1 VSSSDSFGARSTL
14 AVGDRSY
21 EIFRLDSLA
30 DRFDVAGLPYSIKVL
45 LENVLRLEDGVSVS
59 REAIEAIAGWDAAA
73 TPSIEIPFQPARVLM
88 QDFTGV
94 PAVVDLAAMRDAMAE
109 IGGDPEAINPLVDV
123 DLVIDH
129 SVQVDAFGNERA
141 FAVNAE
147 REFERNRERYSFL
160 KWGREAFDNFS
171 VVPPATGICHQVNL
185 EYISQVVYSRENDGT
200 LQAYPDT
207 LVGTDSH
214 TTMVNGLGVLGWGVG
229 GIEAEAAMLGQPIS
243 MLLPQVVGFKL
254 GGELPE
260 GATAT
265 DLVLTVTEMLR
276 ERGVVSKFV
285 EFFGPGLATLGLAD
299 RATIGNMSPEFGSTC
314 AIFPVDAETLRYLD
328 LTGRPTETIELVDAY
343 AREQGMFFEPG
354 APDPVFSDLLEL
366 DLGDVVPSIAGPKRP
381 QDRVPLT
388 EAKEAFLEAMDE
400 FDPEAGEQLGNGR
413 DEAIEESF
421 PASDPPA
428 EEHDDERGKPRPAIH
443 GEGAL
448 ATVARGSE
456 DAIEV
461 TLEDGTTFELD
472 HGRVVIAAITSCTN
486 TSNPSVMIGAGLLAR
501 NAVQRGLARKPWV
514 KTSLAP
520 GSTVVTDYLEKAGL
534 TKYLDELQFNLV
546 GYGCTTCIGNSGPL
560 PAEISAAVE
569 EKDLAVCAVLSGNR
583 NFEGRINQDVKANYL
598 ASPPLVVAYALAGRM
613 DLDLTSEPLG
623 TGSDGEPVYLRD
635 IWPDAGEVKELVGR
649 SIASEMF
656 TRNYGEVMTGDETW
670 QAVEVPEGDRY
681 DWPDSTYVRR
691 PSFFEG
697 MPAEAPGVEPI
708 EGARVLALL
717 GDSITTDHISP
728 AGAIKKDSPAGAWLI
743 EQGVEP
749 RDFNSYGSRRGNH
762 EVMIRGTFAN
772 IRLRNLLAECTGGF
786 TRHFPDGEE
795 TTIYEAAMAYAEEG
809 LPLVVLAGKEY
820 GSGSSRDWAAKGT
833 KLLGVRAVIAESFE
847 RIHRSNLI
855 GMGVLPLQFPE
866 GESVESLGLDGE
878 EIVDFGDLQN
888 GEAKTVAVTARRE
901 GEGPV
906 EFEATV
912 RLDTPN
918 EVSYF
923 QNGGILQTVLRNLK

>member
-1 VSSSDSFGARSTL
+1 VSSDSFGARSTL
-14 AVGDRSY
+14 QVGGRDF
-21 EIFRLDSLA
+21 EIFRLDALG
-30 DRFDVAGLPYSIKVL
+30 DRFDVGRLPYSIKVL

-59 REAIEAIAGWDAAA
+59 AADVEAIAAWDAAA
-73 TPSIEIPFQPARVLM
+73 TPSAEIPFQPARVLM

-94 PAVVDLAAMRDAMAE
+94 PAVVDLAAMRDAMEE
-109 IGGDPEAINPLVDV
+109 IGGDPAAINPLVDV

-147 REFERNRERYSFL
+147 HDFERNRERYSFL
-160 KWGREAFDNFS
+160 KWGQQSFDNFR

-185 EYISQVVYSRENDGT
+185 EYLAQVVYSRENGGV
-200 LQAYPDT
+200 LRAYPDT

-265 DLVLTVTEMLR
+265 DLVLTVTEILR

-285 EFFGPGLATLGLAD
+285 EFFGPGLPTLGLAD
-299 RATIGNMSPEFGSTC
+299 RATLGNMSPEFGSTC

-328 LTGRPTETIELVDAY
+328 LTGRPTQTIELVDAY
-343 AREQGMFFEPG
+343 AREQGMFHDESSPE
-354 APDPVFSDLLEL
+354 PVFSDLLEL
-366 DLGDVVPSIAGPKRP
+366 DLGEVEPSLAGPKRP
-381 QDRVPLT
+381 QDRVPLAA
-388 EAKEAFLEAMDE
+388 AKEAFLEAMGE
-400 FDPEAGEQLGNGR
+400 FDPEAAGQMGNGR

-428 EEHDDERGKPRPAIH
+428 EDHDDESGKPRPALS
-443 GEGAL
+443 GAT
-448 ATVARGSE
+448 ATVSRTG
-456 DAIEV
+456 DAVAV
-461 TLEDGTTFELD
+461 TLEDGSAIELD

-501 NAVQRGLARKPWV
+501 NAVQRGLGRKPWV

-520 GSTVVTDYLEKAGL
+520 GSTVVTDYLERAGL
-534 TKYLDELQFNLV
+534 TEYLDALQFNLV

-560 PAEISAAVE
+560 APEISAAIVE
-569 EKDLAVCAVLSGNR
+569 RDLAVCAVLSGNR

-613 DLDLTSEPLG
+613 DIDLRNEPLG
-623 TGSDGEPVYLRD
+623 EGSDGEPVYLRD
-635 IWPDAGEVKELVGR
+635 IWPSAEEIKRVVG
-649 SIASEMF
+649 SSVASEMF
-656 TRNYGEVMTGDETW
+656 ERNYAEVFAGDEMW
-670 QAVEVPEGDRY
+670 NAVEVPTGDRY
-681 DWPDSTYVRR
+681 TWPDSTYVRR
-691 PSFFEG
+691 PSFFEE
-697 MPAEAPGVEPI
+697 MPAQAPGVAPI
-708 EGARVLALL
+708 TGARALALL

-728 AGAIKKDSPAGAWLI
+728 AGAIKKDSPAGRWLI
-743 EQGVEP
+743 ENGVEAK
-749 RDFNSYGSRRGNH
+749 DFNSYGSRRGNH

-772 IRLRNLLAECTGGF
+772 IRLRNQLVERAGGH

-795 TTIYEAAMAYAEEG
+795 TTIYEAAMRYAGEG
-809 LPLVVLAGKEY
+809 VPLVVLAGKEY

-833 KLLGVRAVIAESFE
+833 KLLGVRAVLAESFE

-855 GMGVLPLQFPE
+855 GMGVLPLQFGG
-866 GESVESLGLDGE
+866 GESVASLGLTGGE
-878 EIVDFGDLQN
+878 VFDVGDLQG
-888 GEAKTVAVTARRE
+888 GEGKTVTVTARRDD
-901 GEGPV
+901 GSKQQ
-906 EFEATV
+906 FEVTV

-918 EVSYF
+918 EVTYF
-923 QNGGILQTVLRNLK
+923 RNTGILQTVLRNLNK